1 MRAHTWTVQRRWIM
15 TAVLVTVFAAA
26 CSGSEEAADTSSVEP
41 ASGDAEMAE
50 DAGAAGAEGLGGE
63 GPPGA
68 PAQGDEAPQPQ
79 PPPLDAAPLS
89 PEDRIIKQGTVA
101 LEVEEGGFDA
111 AFSRVVDAGRRYGG
125 SVLSSSTR
133 TDDRDGT
140 TSGSV
145 TLRVPSESYE
155 DLLVGV
161 GEIGQVRSRDVTA
174 EDVSEEFV
182 DLESR
187 QRNLE
192 AQERFYL
199 GLLEEAQGVPD
210 AIAVQQQLTTITEQ
224 LEQVKGRLAFLDERT
239 RFSTLT
245 VELFE
250 PGAQGPLADDE
261 PGARASLARSWQTAQ
276 DAFVNVVGAL
286 LVAVF
291 FLAPIVLPALLI
303 GVLAW
308 RLLRRG
314 PRTRVAPPTPPAPAP
329 SPPGTHGADGPASEP
344 PDREPQRTP

>member
-1 MRAHTWTVQRRWIM
+1 MRSWIV
-15 TAVLVTVFAAA
+15 TAALLVVFAAA
-26 CSGSEEAADTSSVEP
+26 CGGSEETSSDVTSADEMS
-41 ASGDAEMAE
+41 AGGGEVALEDAEAPAPE
-50 DAGAAGAEGLGGE
+50 GVGGEAPPAAPAEGQ
-63 GPPGA
+63 PP
-68 PAQGDEAPQPQ
+68 
-79 PPPLDAAPLS
+79 PPPLDGAPFA
-89 PEDRIIKQGTVA
+89 PEDRIIKQGTVS
-101 LEVEEGGFDA
+101 LEVEEGGFDP
-111 AFSRVVDAGRRYGG
+111 AFSRVVEAGRRYGG
-125 SVLSSSTR
+125 SVLSSSSR
-133 TDDRDGT
+133 TEESDGT
-140 TSGSV
+140 TFGSV

-161 GEIGQVRSRDVTA
+161 GEIGEVRSRDVTA

-250 PGAQGPLADDE
+250 PGAEGPLAEDE
-261 PGARASLARSWQTAQ
+261 PGAGPSLARSWQTAQ

-286 LVAVF
+286 LVTLF

-303 GVLAW
+303 GAVVW
-308 RLLRRG
+308 RLLRRR
-314 PRTRVAPPTPPAPAP
+314 PRTTLAPPTPAPTPPSPAPG
-329 SPPGTHGADGPASEP
+329 PPGPRGPAGPSSEP
-344 PDREPQRTP
+344 PDREPQRTPS